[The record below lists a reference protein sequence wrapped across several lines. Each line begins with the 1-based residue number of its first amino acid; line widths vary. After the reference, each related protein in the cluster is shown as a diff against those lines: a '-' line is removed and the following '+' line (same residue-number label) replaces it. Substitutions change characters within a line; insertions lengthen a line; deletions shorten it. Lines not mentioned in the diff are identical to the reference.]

1 MYIGRTQKCY
11 RSQALAPS
19 FRSVPI
25 LSSHEQYRR
34 RCGRLVPKVR
44 HSRFT
49 TLSSSF
55 CAALISNALDMFD
68 ILSLHFFEMSIFV
81 LVTNHVNFIIALG
94 ILDLFTFSRCAY
106 LCRLVTMH
114 QGCTFQASQEKF
126 SVAN

>member
-81 LVTNHVNFIIALG
+81 LVTNHVSGLHISGIARKVQCQKSRP
-94 ILDLFTFSRCAY
+94 FSCWRCNLNGTLSSPMLA
-106 LCRLVTMH
+106 VP
-114 QGCTFQASQEKF
+114 
-126 SVAN
+126 